1 MKPKLTTTI
10 ACAAAMLTGAL
21 WADTEKVDGY
31 TWTYQIKNG
40 KAEITSGI
48 ISKRAVEPAPRAAE
62 TLVIPSKLGGKP
74 VAAIGDYAFLN
85 CSNMSDVTIPSTV
98 TEISISAFAN
108 CSKLRSVKLPDNLV
122 HIYGG
127 AFSGCSALQC
137 VEFGKK
143 MAYIDYKAFENCSR
157 LVAAIFR
164 GNAPTAVSESS
175 FSGVSPACCVYTTKA
190 SKGWPEGTPAMWY
203 GLEVLRADYVV
214 TVNVKAAGAADD
226 NAWQGTVS
234 GGGSFAVGKKAT
246 LKATPG
252 AGSAF
257 GGWVDNKSGEF
268 LSYSTSYSY
277 TVTGAE
283 TDFRAL
289 FVSTGFDQMKFEID
303 QKDIVADADGTVY
316 EVVGVTSPSEPKI
329 TFKNLPAGVKFNAA
343 KRVLEGTATKPGIY
357 EVKISATNKSDKNG
371 YASTFLFTVP
381 NLVDPEIKIADHYGE
396 PDNGLIPG
404 AYIIYTIDGA
414 AGCKVTGL
422 PPGLKWTD
430 KAITDKTYGAIPAH
444 SVYGA
449 VTKAYPTA
457 WTAYFTKTVGKVK
470 HTATA
475 TFYVD
480 SFRLLNVSADG
491 FGQVKGGGGYPAFA
505 MASLG
510 AKADPGYVF
519 SGWYELDGANQ
530 ELLSRSAA
538 YKYEV
543 GLSLESTVYGKFI
556 TVEEDAKNV
565 SATIITPDLGYA
577 LTTDYTYNIK
587 IPCGVL
593 VMWSLKVDA
602 LSETKVRF
610 ARLPTGLKFTDKEVY
625 DKTIGE
631 TIPANTIYGYPT
643 KPQAIPYPVRL
654 TVVTAG
660 KTTKEYNINV
670 DVKERDSWATGTF
683 SGGSSGGQASI
694 TIADAGKISG
704 KWIDLGGSTFTLS
717 AGGFSEYDEDAKKYT
732 FSLAVKGSDVPIPA
746 RLTQSGVI
754 EFLNGSKA
762 DLYPQIAWKT
772 DDPWKTIGPKLA
784 KSAGLTFTEKYGDD
798 QYVFTLKFAADGSVK
813 ATCAYTGADG
823 VKASASGSSLFTPTN
838 YPYPDD
844 GPFDGLIH
852 LCLPRKGKFP
862 GWAKRL
868 SVTWTGT
875 GFVFTGS

>member
-1 MKPKLTTTI
+1 MKTKLTTTI
-10 ACAAAMLTGAL
+10 ACEAAMLTGAL
-21 WADTEKVDGY
+21 WADTEKTGGY
-31 TWTYQIKNG
+31 TWYYTIENG
-40 KAEITSGI
+40 KAVITRGV
-48 ISKRAVEPAPRAAE
+48 ISTRAVEPAPRAAE

-85 CSNMSDVTIPSTV
+85 CSAMSDVTIPSTV

-164 GNAPTAVSESS
+164 GNAPTSVSESS

-214 TVNVKAAGAADD
+214 TVNVKVAGAADD

-303 QKDIVADADGTVY
+303 QEDIVADADGTVY

-343 KRVLEGTATKPGIY
+343 KRVLEGKATKPGIY

-519 SGWYELDGANQ
+519 SGWYELNGANQ

-543 GLSLESTVYGKFI
+543 GLSLESTVYGRFI
-556 TVEEDAKNV
+556 TVEEDAANV
-565 SATIITPDLGYA
+565 SATILTPDVGYA
-577 LTTDYTYNIK
+577 LSEDYVDNIEVM
-587 IPCGVL
+587 CGVL
-593 VMWSLKVDA
+593 VKWTLKINA

-610 ARLPTGLKFTDKEVY
+610 ARLPSGLKFTDKEVY

-631 TIPANTIYGYPT
+631 IIPANTIYGYPT
-643 KPQAIPYPVRL
+643 KPQAIPYPVKL
-654 TVVTAG
+654 MVVTAG

-683 SGGSSGGQASI
+683 SGGSDGAGQASI
-694 TIADAGKISG
+694 TIANAGKISG
-704 KWIDLGGSTFTLS
+704 KWIDIGGSTFTLS

-732 FSLAVKGSDVPIPA
+732 FSLAVQGSDVPIPA
-746 RLTQSGVI
+746 QLTQSGVI
-754 EFLNGSKA
+754 EFLNASKA
-762 DLYPQIAWKT
+762 EVRPQIGWKK
-772 DDPWKTIGPKLA
+772 DEPWKTIGPKLA
-784 KSAGLTFTEKYGDD
+784 KSQGISSIVADEDTGTFVYAM
-798 QYVFTLKFAADGSVK
+798 KFAADGSVK
-813 ATCAYTGADG
+813 VTCNYTSPAG
-823 VKASASGSSLFTPTN
+823 VKASASGSSLFTPTDS
-838 YPYPDD
+838 PGSVD
-844 GPFDGLIH
+844 GSFGGLVYI
-852 LCLPRKGKFP
+852 CLPRKGKFP
-862 GWAKRL
+862 GWAKCFHI
-868 SVTWTGT
+868 TWTGSD
-875 GFVFTGS
+875 FTFY